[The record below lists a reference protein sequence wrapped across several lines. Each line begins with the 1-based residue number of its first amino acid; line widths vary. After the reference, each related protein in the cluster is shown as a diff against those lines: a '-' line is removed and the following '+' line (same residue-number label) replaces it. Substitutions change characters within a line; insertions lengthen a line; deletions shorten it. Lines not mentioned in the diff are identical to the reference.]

1 MKVEWQILRLG
12 ARLAPAL
19 LAAALSGCALGE
31 KLSKP
36 EIALP
41 QAFEAPQAASA
52 LPPAALDRWWLLFD
66 DAQLTGLIDQALAYS
81 PDAKS
86 AFYRLAEARA
96 DRAEI
101 IAGVFPQGD
110 IKANGSDEYAK
121 VNFSHV
127 NAAAFGVTGA
137 TGTTTS
143 TTTGTGGGT
152 TTGGTGVSTGAGA
165 TSSGTTLLSSFF
177 GAQNGSSQTY
187 SAAFNVSWEL
197 DLYGKNFTAIKAAN
211 ANFAAARFDYEATR
225 LSLAAEVAT
234 DLFQARGLA
243 VQLDDARENEK
254 LAKNLADVARRK
266 ADAGLATTADSAR
279 TESDAESNAA
289 QTVLIQAQLRA
300 AQRALLV
307 LIGKGGAPSS
317 DLVVTAN
324 VTPPPAAPTATPGS
338 LLARRPDVRE
348 AEEQLTVAAGQ
359 LRLDKLALF
368 PTFTLLPGLSYSKQ
382 VESIYTIATNAA
394 TGGVG
399 VTVPVLSVPKLLAEV
414 RAQGARGQQAVAA
427 YEKAVQSAYGDAEK
441 ALTTIDAD
449 RRRVDLLDRATKRS
463 RFAFDAATK
472 GYDLGLTDLTSLI
485 QAEQSW
491 RQTRATYTASE
502 IAALVDTVATFKALG
517 GGWNAEAAKPDKG
530 QAQTALESTR

>member
-1 MKVEWQILRLG
+1 MMKVERHLIRLG
-12 ARLAPAL
+12 ARFAPAL
-19 LAAALSGCALGE
+19 LAAALSGCALSE

-41 QAFEAPQAASA
+41 QAFEAPQAAST
-52 LPPAALDRWWLLFD
+52 LPPAALDRWWLLFGD
-66 DAQLTGLIDQALAYS
+66 PQLTGLIDQALAFS

-110 IKANGSDEYAK
+110 IKANAQDEYAK

-127 NAAAFGVTGA
+127 DAAAFGATGSGGATATGA
-137 TGTTTS
+137 TGGTS
-143 TTTGTGGGT
+143 
-152 TTGGTGVSTGAGA
+152 
-165 TSSGTTLLSSFF
+165 LLSSFF
-177 GAQNGSSQTY
+177 GAQNGSTQTY
-187 SAAFNVSWEL
+187 SAAFNVSWEI
-197 DLYGKNFTAIKAAN
+197 DLYGKNFTAIKAAD

-289 QTVLIQAQLRA
+289 QTVLIEAQLRA

-317 DLVVTAN
+317 ELVVTAN
-324 VTPPPAAPTATPGS
+324 VTPPPAAPAATPGS

-348 AEEQLTVAAGQ
+348 AQEQLTVAAGQ

-382 VESIYTIATNAA
+382 VESIYTIATQAA
-394 TGGVG
+394 TGAVG
-399 VTVPVLSVPKLLAEV
+399 VTVPVLSIPKLLAEV

-449 RRRVDLLDRATKRS
+449 RRRVALLDSATKRS

-502 IAALVDTVATFKALG
+502 ISALVDTVATFKALG

-530 QAQTALESTR
+530 QAQTAQESTR

>member
-1 MKVEWQILRLG
+1 MKVERHIIRVG

-19 LAAALSGCALGE
+19 LAGALSGCALGE
-31 KLSKP
+31 NLSKP

-41 QAFEAPQAASA
+41 QAFEAPQAASD
-52 LPPAALDRWWLLFD
+52 LPPVALDRWWLLFGD
-66 DAQLTGLIDQALAYS
+66 PQLTSLIDQALAFS

-110 IKANGSDEYAK
+110 IKANAQDEYAK

-127 NAAAFGVTGA
+127 DAAAFGATGIGGATATGA
-137 TGTTTS
+137 TG
-143 TTTGTGGGT
+143 
-152 TTGGTGVSTGAGA
+152 AG
-165 TSSGTTLLSSFF
+165 SGTSLLSSFF
-177 GAQNGSSQTY
+177 GAQNGSTQTY
-187 SAAFNVSWEL
+187 SAAFNVSWEI
-197 DLYGKNFTAIKAAN
+197 DLYGKNFTAIKAAD

-289 QTVLIQAQLRA
+289 QTVLIEAQLRA

-324 VTPPPAAPTATPGS
+324 VTPPPAAPATTPGS

-348 AEEQLTVAAGQ
+348 AQEQLTVAAGQ

-382 VESIYTIATNAA
+382 VESIYTIATQAA
-394 TGGVG
+394 TGSVG
-399 VTVPVLSVPKLLAEV
+399 VTVPVLSIPKLLAEV

-449 RRRVDLLDRATKRS
+449 RRRVALLDSATKRS

-502 IAALVDTVATFKALG
+502 ISALVDTVATFKALG
-517 GGWNAEAAKPDKG
+517 GGWTAEAAKPDKG
-530 QAQTALESTR
+530 QAQTAQKSSR